1 MKHYEEALSA
11 YEQALELNPDISG
24 VLDNKNRLQKML
36 QTPLMLSELVEN
48 DEDETGEYGE
58 EEYDEDETEEY
69 EDETEEYGE
78 EEYEYNYG
86 DNVTGA
92 IAYYHQGVRLKQK
105 QQYDEV
111 AQLFKKAIQ
120 PVPTFTNAYH
130 ELGYVLQQL
139 KRHREAFTTYEQAIK
154 LASTEPSLHKGKA
167 EVLEKLGRLE
177 EAKQTRDV
185 AKALTENVTKK
196 STE

>member
-58 EEYDEDETEEY
+58 EEY
-69 EDETEEYGE
+69 
-78 EEYEYNYG
+78 EYNYG

-105 QQYDEV
+105 QQYDEA